1 MTKKSVT
8 NLQKVS
14 MILCCARETLQV
26 MDTGNKEDVKF
37 QVTEIDVRRAWE
49 VVSTSMKTYQNFK
62 VSFILIF

>member
-1 MTKKSVT
+1 MTSCIVT

-26 MDTGNKEDVKF
+26 LNTGNKEDVKF

-49 VVSTSMKTYQNFK
+49 VISTSMKTYQNFK
-62 VSFILIF
+62 VSFILLF